1 MAGGGCLPRLTCH
14 AADLWRRAIGAS
26 HHRCTQLQKGLM
38 ILSVSS
44 DVLPVSIRCF
54 CTYHLTVET
63 RRWHVSTS
71 QVHPLP
77 FIYPYGVEAHNMRL
91 LVRWWGVW
99 ETRDMGETHIMRL
112 YIPGTIPIINGGV
125 FVETLPAASPH
136 GAACVLGGIRCRAGN
151 HRMPRGAGSDAPPLV
166 VRCHGA
172 CRRVSVVF

>member
-1 MAGGGCLPRLTCH
+1 
-14 AADLWRRAIGAS
+14 
-26 HHRCTQLQKGLM
+26 
-38 ILSVSS
+38 
-44 DVLPVSIRCF
+44 
-54 CTYHLTVET
+54 
-63 RRWHVSTS
+63 
-71 QVHPLP
+71 
-77 FIYPYGVEAHNMRL
+77 
-91 LVRWWGVW
+91 
-99 ETRDMGETHIMRL
+99 MGETHIMRL